1 MSMIL
6 AAARRATRA
15 RRQHRPPSGV
25 TVVDVREL
33 VDSIALQTDQAGL
46 RQRLAED
53 GYLFFRRLLRP
64 ADVQAAHDS
73 VHAELSLGGWTDLT
87 GTDGDPPPG
96 RPGRTHAN
104 HDGWSGRGSPGRW
117 RARDWPAA
125 AAPRRPV
132 GVQEARADPSFL
144 AALASRGL
152 NRLAYLAPLR
162 GMVRLILGTGAF
174 CYPAKV
180 LQVVYPERRGAV
192 TRGRYV
198 HQDFAVAGV
207 QDMLTTWLPLMDI
220 APQLGGLAVLPGS
233 HLGPPLRPRLLPA
246 DEAGWATTEFRPGDV
261 LLFHC
266 LTAHAALPNHA
277 DRVRISADFRWQAAD
292 QPAPAE
298 LVLGP
303 AAVQARRGGQ
313 VELYSRLLGAEP
325 WWEPVPSG
333 LMLRS
338 RAELTATPPTPSRL
352 FAVHPRWQRWR
363 LPTAPVH

>member
-1 MSMIL
+1 MN
-6 AAARRATRA
+6 
-15 RRQHRPPSGV
+15 
-25 TVVDVREL
+25 VREL
-33 VDSIALQTDQAGL
+33 VDSIALQSDQAGL

-53 GYLFFRRLLRP
+53 GYLFFRRLLRS
-64 ADVQAAHDS
+64 ADVRAAHDG

-87 GTDGDPPPG
+87 AADDQSPAGPDHG
-96 RPGRTHAN
+96 RAN
-104 HDGWSGRGSPGRW
+104 HGPDNYRRDNQGRDNYGRAGDW
-117 RARDWPAA
+117 AARPD
-125 AAPRRPV
+125 RTRPV
-132 GVQEARADPSFL
+132 GLQEMLADPSFR

-162 GMVRLILGTGAF
+162 GLVRLILGTGAF

-180 LQVVYPERRGAV
+180 LRVVYPERRWAV
-192 TRGRYV
+192 TKGRYV
-198 HQDFAVAGV
+198 HQDFAVTGV

-220 APQLGGLAVLPGS
+220 APELGGLAVLPGS
-233 HLGPPLRPRLLPA
+233 HRGPPLRPRLLPA
-246 DEAGWATTEFRPGDV
+246 DESGWATTEFRPGDV

-298 LVLGP
+298 LVLAP
-303 AAVQARRGGQ
+303 AAVQARRGGP

-338 RAELTATPPTPSRL
+338 RAELTAAPPPPSRL

-363 LPTAPVH
+363 APAAPVH

>member
-1 MSMIL
+1 M
-6 AAARRATRA
+6 
-15 RRQHRPPSGV
+15 
-25 TVVDVREL
+25 REL
-33 VDSIALQTDQAGL
+33 VDSIALQSDQAGL

-53 GYLFFRRLLRP
+53 GYLFFRRLLRR
-64 ADVQAAHDS
+64 ADVQAAYDG

-87 GTDGDPPPG
+87 AADDQSPAGPDHGRDNHGRDNHGRDNQSRDNYGRASHSRANYGGWPG
-96 RPGRTHAN
+96 QGP
-104 HDGWSGRGSPGRW
+104 SGPW
-117 RARDWPAA
+117 RAGDRAA
-125 AAPRRPV
+125 GPDRTRPV
-132 GVQEARADPSFL
+132 GVQEMLADPSFR

-152 NRLAYLAPLR
+152 SRLAYLAPLR
-162 GMVRLILGTGAF
+162 GLVRLILGTGAF

-180 LQVVYPERRGAV
+180 LRVVYPERRGAV
-192 TRGRYV
+192 TKGRYV
-198 HQDFAVAGV
+198 HQDFAVTGV
-207 QDMLTTWLPLMDI
+207 QDMLTTWLPLMDT
-220 APQLGGLAVLPGS
+220 APELGGLAVLPGS

-298 LVLGP
+298 LVLAP
-303 AAVQARRGGQ
+303 AAVQARRGGP

-338 RAELTATPPTPSRL
+338 RAELTAAPPAPSRL

-363 LPTAPVH
+363 APTAPVH